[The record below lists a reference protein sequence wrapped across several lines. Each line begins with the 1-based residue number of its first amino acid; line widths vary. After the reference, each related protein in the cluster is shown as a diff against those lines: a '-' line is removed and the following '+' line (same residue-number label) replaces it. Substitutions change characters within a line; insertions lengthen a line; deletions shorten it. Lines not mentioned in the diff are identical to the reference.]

1 MAVKYSVPSPLGSVF
16 TADQQ
21 GVLPLQGFQ
30 LLVEGGSIHGQR
42 QLSHFWKFDAHVK
55 RKVQKKMSS
64 K

>member
-1 MAVKYSVPSPLGSVF
+1 MAVKYSVPGLLGSVF

-21 GVLPLQGFQ
+21 GMFPLQGFQ

-42 QLSHFWKFDAHVK
+42 QLSYFWKFDAHLK
-55 RKVQKKMSS
+55 RKAQKKMSS

>member
-1 MAVKYSVPSPLGSVF
+1 MTVKYSIPGLLGSVF
-16 TADQQ
+16 TADQP
-21 GVLPLQGFQ
+21 GVVPLQGFQ

-55 RKVQKKMSS
+55 RKEQKKMSS